1 MDPKEKQSNGWVSC
15 GIPANTQAYGE
26 FWNLWAASKD
36 SRKCPCGCL
45 VITGPCP
52 ECGREYA
59 SAAGE

>member
-26 FWNLWAASKD
+26 FWTLWAASRD
-36 SRKCPCGCL
+36 SRKCPCGCM

-52 ECGREYA
+52 ECGREYDPA
-59 SAAGE
+59 NAE